1 MKRPARA
8 AMSAFCLTGILAS
21 CARVPDTESKHTNT
35 VASERGRHA
44 AWERYTKNEEVLK
57 AFEGLDAP
65 TRGAIRDRYGLKA
78 DDAEAQFLVR
88 HLAVEEAI
96 SDAPLVAGNEVTLL
110 NDGPRTYHAMLR
122 DIAHAR
128 HFVHME
134 SYIFED
140 DEAGQAFAD
149 AFIAKRRE
157 GVPVALMVDGI
168 GSRGADG
175 DLFDRLRDAGV
186 QVAVFNP
193 VNPVKARAGWNLN
206 NRNHRKLL
214 VVDGQVG
221 FVGGINISSVY
232 SSSPSGSG
240 SSASSSGG
248 GAKDVGKADGQ
259 AEDAPW
265 RDTHLRIAGPAVAQM
280 ERIMQEG
287 WTSQRAEPLPAADYF
302 PKVERQG
309 NTVVRMVANHPG
321 DAEGYTLYLTLMSA
335 VRSAQRSIYIT
346 MAYFVPD
353 PAFIRALTDAA
364 RRGVDVKLVL
374 PGFSDSSLV
383 FHAGRSHYAALL
395 HAGVQIAERRD
406 AFLHAKTILVD
417 GVWSSVGSSN
427 LDWRSFALNH
437 ELNAVILGSDFGA
450 LMQKQFDEDLAAASP
465 IDPGSWSQRGIQNRV
480 MESFSRLFER
490 WL

>member
-21 CARVPDTESKHTNT
+21 CARVPDTETEH
-35 VASERGRHA
+35 RRQA
-44 AWERYTKNEEVLK
+44 AWTRYTESEEVVK

-65 TRGAIRDRYGLKA
+65 GQAAIRGRYGLRP

-96 SDAPLVAGNEVTLL
+96 SDAPLVAGNDVTLL
-110 NDGPRTYHAMLR
+110 NDGPRTYRAMLR
-122 DIAHAR
+122 DIAQAR

-157 GVPVALMVDGI
+157 GIPVALMVDGV
-168 GSRGADG
+168 GSKGANG
-175 DLFDRLRDAGV
+175 DLFERMRDAGV

-193 VNPVKARAGWNLN
+193 VNPAKARGGWKLN

-214 VVDGQVG
+214 IVDGRVG

-240 SSASSSGG
+240 SSGSSSGG
-248 GAKDVGKADGQ
+248 GAKNAGKADGQ
-259 AEDAPW
+259 ADDAPW
-265 RDTHLRIAGPAVAQM
+265 RDTHVRIAGPAVAQM

-287 WTSQRAEPLPAADYF
+287 WTAQRAQPLPVADYF
-302 PKVERQG
+302 PKVAAQG
-309 NTVVRMVANHPG
+309 NTVVRMVANRPG
-321 DAEGYTLYLTLMSA
+321 DADGYTLYLTLMSA
-335 VRSAQRSIYIT
+335 ISSAQRSIYIT

-353 PAFIRALTDAA
+353 PAFIKALIDAA
-364 RRGVDVKLVL
+364 GRGVDVKLVL

-383 FHAGRSHYAALL
+383 FHAGRSHYDALL
-395 HAGVQIAERRD
+395 HGGVQIAERRD

-437 ELNAVILGSDFGA
+437 ELNAVILSSDFGA
-450 LMQKQFDEDLAAASP
+450 LMQKQFDEDLAAATP
-465 IDPGSWSQRGIQNRV
+465 VDAETWARRGVRNRM